1 MGLEK
6 RLKTEA
12 MDKTVAEI
20 DMNPMSAKAFDIQN
34 VLFDYCGINLQGKNG
49 ADSFSNQKRIE
60 RLFGKIRKL
69 PKKSCLLS
77 NFEENLFDLNQEKDP
92 KKSDNQEL
100 VKVIGLEPHKLFE

>member
-1 MGLEK
+1 
-6 RLKTEA
+6 

-77 NFEENLFDLNQEKDP
+77 NFEENLFDPNQEKDP